1 MAELQSL
8 RDFEFTPEDFD
19 RVRGL
24 IHEHAG
30 IALGDSKSDMVY
42 TRLSRRLR
50 ACGCTRFR
58 DYLDRLERG
67 DPAEWE
73 QFTNALT
80 TNLTSFFR
88 EPHHF
93 PILAGHLRSLSRNRP
108 LRVWCC
114 AASTGEE
121 PWSIAITA
129 CEAFD
134 TLAPPVQIL
143 ASDVDTQVLATARQ
157 AVYNMERLEGLPQ
170 ARLQRF
176 FQRGT
181 GANAGMARVKP
192 DLHALVQ
199 FRQIN
204 LLRDDWVRGPPYDAV
219 FCRNVMIY
227 FDKPTQYAILGKL
240 TRMMEPDGLLFAG
253 HSESFFHAG
262 DLVRLREHTVYEPVA
277 QRPERRQP

>member
-1 MAELQSL
+1 MAESQPV
-8 RDFEFTPEDFD
+8 RDFEFTTADFA
-19 RVRGL
+19 RVRRL
-24 IHEHAG
+24 IREHAG
-30 IALGDSKSDMVY
+30 IALGESKSDMVY

-50 ACGCTRFR
+50 ACGCTRFS
-58 DYLDRLERG
+58 DYIDRLERG

-93 PILAGHLRSLSRNRP
+93 PLLARHLQTLRRNRP
-108 LRVWCC
+108 LRIWCC

-129 CEAFD
+129 CEVFD
-134 TLAPPVQIL
+134 SLAPPVQIL
-143 ASDVDTQVLATARQ
+143 ATDVDTQVLVTARG
-157 AVYNMERLEGLPQ
+157 AVYDLERLESLPQ

-192 DLHALVQ
+192 ELHALVQ
-199 FRQIN
+199 FKQVN
-204 LLRDDWVRGPPYDAV
+204 LLHDDWVRGPPYDAI

-227 FDKPTQYAILGKL
+227 FDKPTQYSILAKL
-240 TRMMEPDGLLFAG
+240 TRMLEPDGLLFAG

-277 QRPERRQP
+277 QRAARRQA

>member
-1 MAELQSL
+1 
-8 RDFEFTPEDFD
+8 
-19 RVRGL
+19 
-24 IHEHAG
+24 
-30 IALGDSKSDMVY
+30 MVY

>member
-1 MAELQSL
+1 MSASPPI
-8 RDFEFTPEDFD
+8 RDFEFTPADFA
-19 RVRGL
+19 RVRAL
-24 IHEHAG
+24 IREHAG
-30 IALGDSKSDMVY
+30 ISLGDSKSDMVY

-50 ACGCTRFR
+50 AQGCSRFS
-58 DYLDRLERG
+58 DYLDRLEAG
-67 DPAEWE
+67 DHAEWE

-93 PILAGHLRSLSRNRP
+93 PILLRHLRSLHRGRP
-108 LRVWCC
+108 LRIWCC

-134 TLAPPVQIL
+134 TLSPPVQIL
-143 ASDVDTQVLATARQ
+143 ASDVDTQVLATARRG
-157 AVYNMERLEGLPQ
+157 VYDLERVEGLPQ
-170 ARLQRF
+170 PRLQRF

-181 GANAGMARVKP
+181 GSNAGKARVKP
-192 DLHALVQ
+192 ELHGLVK
-199 FRQIN
+199 FTQIN
-204 LLRDDWVRGPPYDAV
+204 LLHDGWVQGPPYDAV

-227 FDKPTQYAILGKL
+227 FDKPTQYAILAKL
-240 TRMMEPDGLLFAG
+240 IRMMEPDALLFAG

-277 QRPERRQP
+277 RRPDRRQT